1 MKICIAGLTGQT
13 GAGKSSVAEYLRQNG
28 AFIIDCD
35 LLAREITL
43 PGSPVLNTLSERF
56 GEDIIR
62 ADGTLDRR
70 LLASRAFADKE
81 GSDAL
86 NAITHPAITELAR
99 ERMKQ
104 AQTEGFDIAVLDAA
118 VLHASELKYD
128 CDVII
133 CVCAPET
140 ERLERLQKR
149 DKIERAE
156 ILKRMSAQPSEEYY
170 RENSDIIINN
180 GIDDDTQ
187 KSCTEL
193 IKQLKVIAAEK
204 SEKAEG

>member
-13 GAGKSSVAEYLRQNG
+13 GAGKSSVAEFLRQNG
-28 AFIIDCD
+28 ACIIDCD

-43 PGSPVLNTLSERF
+43 PGSPVLEQLSERF
-56 GEDIIR
+56 GEDIIK

-104 AQTEGFDIAVLDAA
+104 AEDDGFKIAVLDAA

-133 CVCAPET
+133 CVCAPKS
-140 ERLERLQKR
+140 ERLERLEKR

-156 ILKRMSAQPSEEYY
+156 ILKRMAAQPPEEYY

-180 GIDDDTQ
+180 GIGDDTQ
-187 KSCTEL
+187 KRCAEL
-193 IKQLKVIAAEK
+193 IRQLEAIAAEK
-204 SEKAEG
+204 SEKLEG